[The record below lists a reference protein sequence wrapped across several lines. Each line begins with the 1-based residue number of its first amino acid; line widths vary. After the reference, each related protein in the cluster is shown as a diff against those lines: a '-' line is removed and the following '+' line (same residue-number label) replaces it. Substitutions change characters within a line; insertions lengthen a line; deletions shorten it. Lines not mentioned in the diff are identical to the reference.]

1 MPKVVAAVVG
11 PLPNHLGFIPN
22 FLFTRNSHSRRSH
35 LVKKNRHQKIEPQ
48 VAPYRKF
55 TSSPKPRCL
64 LLKLLHPKV

>member
-11 PLPNHLGFIPN
+11 HLPNHLGFIPD

-48 VAPYRKF
+48 DASYLKF
-55 TSSPKPRCL
+55 TSSPKPRC
-64 LLKLLHPKV
+64 PPIEIAQP